1 MDPRPL
7 GRQFVAE
14 LVLVDVAVDSLM
26 DELPRGRNSSAPNL
40 VDVVSS
46 TPTTAEV
53 LRQTPAASCS
63 FSNQFQFELASKS
76 FRVCSGGL
84 LLLCQSLLS
93 RIFNSN

>member
-26 DELPRGRNSSAPNL
+26 DELPRGLNSSAPNL

-63 FSNQFQFELASKS
+63 FSNQFQFELA
-76 FRVCSGGL
+76 
-84 LLLCQSLLS
+84 
-93 RIFNSN
+93 